1 MSINIDQWHA
11 NIGSFIQ
18 KIGRERTGSIQ
29 YYRHLNKPQGYFILL
44 YTSFDSW
51 WQRSQPWDYKKN
63 HSSYGGSC
71 PLFSKISPF
80 LKSKMPPLFIGLSGK
95 QK

>member
-29 YYRHLNKPQGYFILL
+29 YYRHLNKPQGYFIIL
-44 YTSFDSW
+44 YTSFD
-51 WQRSQPWDYKKN
+51 
-63 HSSYGGSC
+63 
-71 PLFSKISPF
+71 
-80 LKSKMPPLFIGLSGK
+80 
-95 QK
+95 